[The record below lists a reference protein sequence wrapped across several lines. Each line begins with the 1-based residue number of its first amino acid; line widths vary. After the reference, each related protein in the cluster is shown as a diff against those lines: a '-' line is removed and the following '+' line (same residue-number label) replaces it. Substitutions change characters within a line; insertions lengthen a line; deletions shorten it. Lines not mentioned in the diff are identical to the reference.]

1 MRYDV
6 QLFYSYTTSVIA
18 DSEEQAIRKAKE
30 EVSGYDDF
38 LDYDTASAWEVDEN
52 GYRRGY

>member
-6 QLFYSYTTSVIA
+6 QLFYSYTTSVEA
-18 DSEEQAIRKAKE
+18 NSEEEAIMKAKE
-30 EVSGYDDF
+30 EVAGYDDF
-38 LDYDTASAWEVDEN
+38 LDYDTVSAWEVDEN

>member
-6 QLFYSYTTSVIA
+6 QLFYSYTTSVEA
-18 DSEEQAIRKAKE
+18 NSEEEAIMKAKK
-30 EVSGYDDF
+30 EVTGYDEF

>member
-6 QLFYSYTTSVIA
+6 QLFYSYTTSVEA
-18 DSEEQAIRKAKE
+18 NSEEEAIMKAKE
-30 EVSGYDDF
+30 EVARYDEF
-38 LDYDTASAWEVDEN
+38 LDYDTESAWEVDEN